1 MFFIATGSILY
12 FNNLSAISDSKDDY
26 EILRKMGYTDR
37 TVKKIIKKQTISFFS
52 IPFLF
57 GLVDCVFATLV
68 YRTALM
74 QNILKETLTQDNGI
88 IILSVSDNGTV
99 DADVL
104 SSADR
109 LKHRGLAMIT
119 ERVND
124 MDGSV
129 TISNNHPHGI
139 CVQTILPMKGDVS
152 YQHFVSR

>member
-1 MFFIATGSILY
+1 MFT
-12 FNNLSAISDSKDDY
+12 
-26 EILRKMGYTDR
+26 
-37 TVKKIIKKQTISFFS
+37 
-52 IPFLF
+52 
-57 GLVDCVFATLV
+57 
-68 YRTALM
+68 
-74 QNILKETLTQDNGI
+74 NIRREKAWITLTQDNGI

-139 CVQTILPMKGDVS
+139 LRTNDIANERRCFLSIF
-152 YQHFVSR
+152 Y

>member
-1 MFFIATGSILY
+1 MFT
-12 FNNLSAISDSKDDY
+12 
-26 EILRKMGYTDR
+26 
-37 TVKKIIKKQTISFFS
+37 
-52 IPFLF
+52 
-57 GLVDCVFATLV
+57 
-68 YRTALM
+68 
-74 QNILKETLTQDNGI
+74 NIRQGKAWITLTQDNGI